1 MQLPERIDRVREG
14 TPGGNGIGK
23 RFLFCG
29 SRFEPGSFSHP
40 ANHFSQDLAIRLIL
54 SAFCLGLEVTVE
66 RQNLGIRTVDRML
79 LENSLE
85 RSENA
90 CLPIDESTVAIEGDE
105 LKWGEIE
112 HKNRPSV

>member
-1 MQLPERIDRVREG
+1 
-14 TPGGNGIGK
+14 
-23 RFLFCG
+23 
-29 SRFEPGSFSHP
+29 
-40 ANHFSQDLAIRLIL
+40 
-54 SAFCLGLEVTVE
+54 
-66 RQNLGIRTVDRML
+66 ML